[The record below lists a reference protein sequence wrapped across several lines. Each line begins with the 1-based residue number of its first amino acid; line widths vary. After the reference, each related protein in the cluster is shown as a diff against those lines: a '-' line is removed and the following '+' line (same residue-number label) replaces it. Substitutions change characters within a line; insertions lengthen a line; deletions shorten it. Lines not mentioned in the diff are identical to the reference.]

1 MEKEEILNVI
11 ENLKIKIEEIENL
24 SKERDLNREDLHQL
38 ATLFEALY
46 RMEMELPGPRLTVQ
60 LGVNPNN
67 L

>member
-11 ENLKIKIEEIENL
+11 ANLKLKIEEIENL

-46 RMEMELPGPRLTVQ
+46 RMEMELPERPRTLQFEVK
-60 LGVNPNN
+60 P
-67 L
+67 